1 MGIWS
6 EKSYIPMNNTFQMR
20 SFLRFLE
27 RNKLYTAINIF
38 GFAVS
43 LMFVALLTVYI
54 QKEAA
59 VDDYHV
65 NKERI
70 YRLQHSGGTHYSAA
84 IPAVIENRL
93 PEVEATTRV
102 FGFSMIAQVPGSD
115 KERLRT
121 SNSLL
126 VDSTFFSM
134 FTWSFTEGDP
144 TTVMHTKQDVV
155 LSETFARKLFG
166 DEPAMGKNVN
176 INGNDEYRVSGVI
189 RDIEDSHFNNAD
201 IFMPFA
207 NLGDFW
213 GQSILTEF
221 NANSFMIYVLARP
234 NADLPAKA
242 PDLEAH
248 FHELDYWLF
257 SDKIFHTAEFKPL
270 AELYYSP
277 GGNGETRAND
287 RTFLTVLAVTALV
300 ILIFAVINY
309 INLSVAQTGFR
320 AGEAAMRRLLG
331 GSRRQL
337 IVGLITE
344 SVLLCALSL
353 VVALGLASVVEPL
366 FQQMFATDMVLAEG
380 LTGRNIALMV
390 GGVVGLGVI
399 SGLVPALTI
408 TSFAPIDVVR
418 GTFRRRTKMV
428 FSKVLI
434 TFQYAITIV
443 LIGCTI
449 VIVRQVN
456 SMTRSDMG
464 FNQEQI
470 VVSSVGFEPSQYAS
484 YRDQLMAI
492 PGVEQVA
499 YAQGVPPTGGNNN
512 TFTDKDGVNH
522 SFTIFRGDT
531 AYLSMLGFEVLSRTG
546 VEDADAVWLN
556 ETAWR
561 QLGLADD
568 ATQYNNSTNTTF
580 KIRGKVKDFHIEDFS
595 QSIGEAVIQ
604 PMAEGNWAWQVL
616 VKVSLADPFGTMEQ
630 IRKIYNERRRGNLF
644 DGQFLDQ
651 SVQQL
656 YQKQTRMSQILG
668 SLSLLA
674 IVISALGMLAM
685 STYFVR
691 QRAGE
696 VAVRKVFG
704 AKISQVLGMLMVSF
718 LKLVGIAF
726 VIAVPVIWY
735 LMREWLAGYAYR
747 ISLGWEIFAAAGAI
761 AFAIAAAT
769 VLWQSLLAAN
779 TNPIASIRD

>member
-1 MGIWS
+1 
-6 EKSYIPMNNTFQMR
+6 
-20 SFLRFLE
+20 
-27 RNKLYTAINIF
+27 
-38 GFAVS
+38 
-43 LMFVALLTVYI
+43 
-54 QKEAA
+54 
-59 VDDYHV
+59 
-65 NKERI
+65 
-70 YRLQHSGGTHYSAA
+70 
-84 IPAVIENRL
+84 
-93 PEVEATTRV
+93 
-102 FGFSMIAQVPGSD
+102 MIAQVPGSD
-115 KERLRT
+115 GERLRT

-366 FQQMFATDMVLAEG
+366 FQQMFATASANRYGGGAHGPEYRPDG
-380 LTGRNIALMV
+380 GR
-390 GGVVGLGVI
+390 GSGVRRDLGLGT
-399 SGLVPALTI
+399 GAHHH
-408 TSFAPIDVVR
+408 
-418 GTFRRRTKMV
+418 
-428 FSKVLI
+428 
-434 TFQYAITIV
+434 
-443 LIGCTI
+443 
-449 VIVRQVN
+449 
-456 SMTRSDMG
+456 
-464 FNQEQI
+464 
-470 VVSSVGFEPSQYAS
+470 
-484 YRDQLMAI
+484 QLCA
-492 PGVEQVA
+492 
-499 YAQGVPPTGGNNN
+499 
-512 TFTDKDGVNH
+512 H
-522 SFTIFRGDT
+522 
-531 AYLSMLGFEVLSRTG
+531 
-546 VEDADAVWLN
+546 
-556 ETAWR
+556 
-561 QLGLADD
+561 
-568 ATQYNNSTNTTF
+568 
-580 KIRGKVKDFHIEDFS
+580 
-595 QSIGEAVIQ
+595 
-604 PMAEGNWAWQVL
+604 
-616 VKVSLADPFGTMEQ
+616 
-630 IRKIYNERRRGNLF
+630 RRGEGHLPLPYQN
-644 DGQFLDQ
+644 GI
-651 SVQQL
+651 QQGAHHIPVCHHYCADRL
-656 YQKQTRMSQILG
+656 YDRHR
-668 SLSLLA
+668 A
-674 IVISALGMLAM
+674 
-685 STYFVR
+685 
-691 QRAGE
+691 AGE
-696 VAVRKVFG
+696 LHDPQRH
-704 AKISQVLGMLMVSF
+704 
-718 LKLVGIAF
+718 GI
-726 VIAVPVIWY
+726 
-735 LMREWLAGYAYR
+735 
-747 ISLGWEIFAAAGAI
+747 
-761 AFAIAAAT
+761 
-769 VLWQSLLAAN
+769 
-779 TNPIASIRD
+779 